1 MHPALKASLTSGV
14 LFTAGDILSQ
24 KLVPSLA
31 SHNLQQGMDW
41 PRTAKFGL
49 CGALLHGP
57 YFLYGFRQVDRLI
70 GGGQP
75 TFLNAVKKAAVS
87 QITLF
92 PVFIVSFLS
101 LSALLDGAS
110 PAERVR
116 QKFSEVFVNG
126 ALVWPLANVISF
138 RFVPVALR
146 IPYVNLVGL
155 GWNTYLSTVNGAR
168 LPEHEIPV

>member
-31 SHNLQQGMDW
+31 SHDPQGFVDW
-41 PRTAKFGL
+41 ERTAKFGL
-49 CGALLHGP
+49 CGAVLHGP
-57 YFLYGFRQVDRLI
+57 YFLYGFRHVDRLI
-70 GGGQP
+70 GTGKP
-75 TFLNAVKKAAVS
+75 SFANAIKKAAVS
-87 QITLF
+87 QVTLF
-92 PVFIVSFLS
+92 PVFIASFLS

-110 PAERVR
+110 PTERVR
-116 QKFSEVFVNG
+116 LKFKEVFVNG

-155 GWNTYLSTVNGAR
+155 GWNTYLSSVNGAR